1 MTFAQEALGVDDDEP
16 ESVFGV
22 DGVVLDGVE
31 ESELLVDEVVDE
43 ADEPEELDEPRASF
57 L

>member
-22 DGVVLDGVE
+22 DGVVLDGVD
-31 ESELLVDEVVDE
+31 ESELLVDEAADE